1 MKFFT
6 KSRYALRVML
16 ELASR
21 YSQQKKISLKTISE
35 AQNISLKYLEQIVIP
50 LVRAGLVQ
58 SERGSQGGYSLAIS
72 PDQCTIGSILRAMEG
87 SLAPVDCLS
96 PSGAAC
102 TFRSQCR
109 AVAFW
114 KGLGQCMETYAD
126 SVTLKDLMEDAP
138 SFPHGL
144 SSCLPPNLKHHGVSC
159 HE

>member
-72 PDQCTIGSILRAMEG
+72 PDKTS
-87 SLAPVDCLS
+87 
-96 PSGAAC
+96 
-102 TFRSQCR
+102 
-109 AVAFW
+109 
-114 KGLGQCMETYAD
+114 
-126 SVTLKDLMEDAP
+126 
-138 SFPHGL
+138 
-144 SSCLPPNLKHHGVSC
+144 
-159 HE
+159 